1 MLIETGIAQI
11 YYRMLP
17 LALDFPNGKKQ
28 EMIFCLQQV
37 QIIMRIYADG
47 HDRSIM
53 IPLII
58 TIIH

>member
-1 MLIETGIAQI
+1 ME
-11 YYRMLP
+11 
-17 LALDFPNGKKQ
+17 KKQ